1 MKEERSD
8 FAVGLV
14 LFLLAMGIILA
25 VLTYYRGIKM
35 QAMFGRLWTY
45 WSRLTAVV
53 GDALPGVKV
62 IKAFSNE
69 QREIDRF
76 EKRSEETS
84 RVYSYE
90 RATAELT
97 PAYEKKFRANKKAW
111 RYFSDQPPGY
121 KRLITHWVTSAK
133 QEETR
138 QRRLTTL
145 IAESAKGRRVG
156 VIAVKKP
163 QK

>member
-1 MKEERSD
+1 M
-8 FAVGLV
+8 AAAG
-14 LFLLAMGIILA
+14 
-25 VLTYYRGIKM
+25 
-35 QAMFGRLWTY
+35 
-45 WSRLTAVV
+45 SR
-53 GDALPGVKV
+53 
-62 IKAFSNE
+62 E
-69 QREIDRF
+69 F
-76 EKRSEETS
+76 EKRSEEKS

-90 RATAELT
+90 RATAQLT

-156 VIAVKKP
+156 VIAVKK
-163 QK
+163 KK